1 MKKLFKTLAVIAALT
16 LGFGFAS
23 CSFNGGG
30 DGGSGST
37 ATSSSTATTTAG
49 GTNAT
54 KTVLVK
60 YTRNSITKGE
70 EPKTETLIFYSDN
83 TFALHQVSTN
93 YDLDVCDGTYTG
105 DPTKDGTVTATM
117 KRMVNK
123 LKMATAFISMGMTGT
138 VTNEHAPL
146 EPCNEQTMT
155 CKISGNN
162 LDDGEDTPLTKVN

>member
-37 ATSSSTATTTAG
+37 STSSSTATTTAG

-60 YTRNSITKGE
+60 YTRNSITKGG

-83 TFALHQVSTN
+83 TFALHQVSPN
-93 YDLDVCDGTYTG
+93 YDLDVCDGTYT
-105 DPTKDGTVTATM
+105 DNPTKDGTVTATM

-123 LKMATAFISMGMTGT
+123 LKMTAAFISMGMTGT

-146 EPCNEQTMT
+146 EPCNEKPMT